1 MKPQASAAISTP
13 LVSASVEG
21 EAVLSEGGSA
31 IDAAITANA
40 MLAVCF
46 PHMCGLGGDL
56 FAVVGEPSGSIIS
69 VNGSGSSSLT
79 PQTKKRGG
87 ETNWGRGAASVTLPG
102 AVGAWTELH
111 QTYGRLPLARLLE
124 PAIRAARDGFFVGAS
139 LGRSIKLNRDLL
151 AANLGARSLFFS
163 QGEPIVENS
172 LLKQPALAETLTSI
186 VRHPKGFYGGHLARK
201 IVAGLDQLGVE
212 LTENDFQHFTPI
224 LEKALGRS
232 FTLGGGG
239 FTVSTS
245 PPNSQGVLLLGALG
259 TISRGD
265 ESPDPFSP
273 KTARLMA
280 LTAAK
285 GALWRSGNLADPR
298 RMKVDANH
306 FLEDD
311 APFEFSESSSS
322 ERSGDGDTVAIV
334 ASDSFGLSVS
344 MIQSLYSAFGSGLLE
359 TGTGVLL
366 QNRGD
371 CFDPILSRVNSPA
384 AGMRPAH
391 SLSPVIVEQDD
402 AFRLAAGTMGGLGQ
416 PQILTHV
423 LLRILGLGE
432 SAEEA
437 VAAPRWLLDAPPLK
451 GQDWTFVAEN
461 DVPDD
466 VIREISNAGFRQRE
480 VQLNDDVFGHTQVV
494 QQHDLITSSASDK
507 RADGIA
513 KIISTKNP
521 FSEKT
526 EWMTN

>member
-1 MKPQASAAISTP
+1 LNSQASAAISTP

-31 IDAAITANA
+31 IDAAIAANA

-56 FAVVGEPSGSIIS
+56 FAVVGEPSGNIVSI
-69 VNGSGSSSLT
+69 NGSGSSSLA
-79 PQTKKRGG
+79 PQKRKYGG
-87 ETNWGRGAASVTLPG
+87 DTSWKRGAASVTVPG
-102 AVGAWTELH
+102 AVGSWTELH
-111 QTYGRLPLARLLE
+111 RTYGRLPLARLLE
-124 PAIRAARDGFFVGAS
+124 PAIKAARDGFYVGAS
-139 LGRSIKLNRDLL
+139 LSRSIRSNRDLI
-151 AANLGARSLFFS
+151 AANLGARSIFFS

-186 VRHPKGFYGGHLARK
+186 ARHPSGFYGGHLARK
-201 IVAGLDQLGVE
+201 LVNGLNQLGVE
-212 LTENDFQHFTPI
+212 LSENDFQHFTPKP
-224 LEKALGRS
+224 ERALRRS
-232 FTLGGGG
+232 FTLGDGV

-259 TISRGD
+259 MISKAD
-265 ESPDPFSP
+265 ERLNPFSP

-280 LTAAK
+280 LAAAK
-285 GALWRSGNLADPR
+285 GSLWRAENLADAR

-306 FLEDD
+306 LLEDD
-311 APFEFSESSSS
+311 SPFEFPQSSGSEQ
-322 ERSGDGDTVAIV
+322 SGDGDTVAIV
-334 ASDSFGLSVS
+334 VKDSSGLSVS
-344 MIQSLYSAFGSGLLE
+344 LIQSLYSAFGSGLLE
-359 TGTGVLL
+359 TETGLLL

-371 CFDPILSRVNSPA
+371 CFDPILSRVNGFA

-402 AFRLAAGTMGGLGQ
+402 VFKLAVGTMGGLGQ

-451 GQDWTFVAEN
+451 GQDWTFVAEQ

-466 VIREISNAGFRQRE
+466 VIREISTAGFRQRKA
-480 VQLNDDVFGHTQVV
+480 QLNDDVFGHTQVV
-494 QQHDLITSSASDK
+494 QQQGSITSAASDK

-513 KIISTKNP
+513 KVVATKNP